1 MFEPET
7 ARLKLR
13 QWQASDL
20 APFADLNSD
29 PRVMEHFPAPLTRE
43 ESNAW
48 VGRLKAEMAEQGWGL
63 WAVEVKATQ
72 QFIGFVGLKVPKVT
86 LPFSPCVEIGWR
98 LVFDAWGKGY
108 ATEAAKAALQ
118 VGFEELNLTE
128 IVSFTA
134 VCNTRSAAVMQR
146 IGMTKDPHTFE
157 HPAVV
162 EGHHLRTHVLY
173 RMTREM
179 WMQR

>member
-7 ARLKLR
+7 TRLKLR
-13 QWQASDL
+13 QWQDSDL
-20 APFADLNSD
+20 APFAALNSD
-29 PRVMEHFPAPLTRE
+29 PRVMEHFPAPLSQA
-43 ESNAW
+43 ESDAW

-63 WAVEVKATQ
+63 WAVEVKATE

-98 LVFDAWGKGY
+98 LAFDAWGKGY

-118 VGFEELNLTE
+118 VGFEQLNLAE

-134 VCNTRSAAVMQR
+134 VCNTRSTAVMQR
-146 IGMTKDPHTFE
+146 LGMTKDPQTFE
-157 HPAVV
+157 HPAVAA
-162 EGHHLRTHVLY
+162 GHHLRTHVLY